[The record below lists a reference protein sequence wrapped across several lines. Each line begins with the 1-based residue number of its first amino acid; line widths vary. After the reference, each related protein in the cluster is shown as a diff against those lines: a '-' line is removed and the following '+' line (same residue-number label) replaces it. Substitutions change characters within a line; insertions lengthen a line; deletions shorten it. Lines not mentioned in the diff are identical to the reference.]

1 MDCSMDC
8 FMDCL
13 MDWIVMILHKIATCE
28 HSFDNITIVIFQYQ
42 RNFSEWKWTAY
53 VMDCFMDY
61 MMDCYGLCC
70 GLNYGLTYGLNSH
83 FILRGGI
90 LAENSPYGWTA
101 VHWMDCLM
109 DCYGLYDGLL
119 WTAWWT
125 TMD

>member
-13 MDWIVMILHKIATCE
+13 MDLIIMILHKIATCE

-53 VMDCFMDY
+53 VMDCFMDCPMDCFMDY

-70 GLNYGLTYGLNSH
+70 GLTSH
-83 FILRGGI
+83 YFEGGYPRRKQSI
-90 LAENSPYGWTA
+90 
-101 VHWMDCLM
+101 WMDCSPLMDCSM
-109 DCYGLYDGLL
+109 DCYGLASGLL
-119 WTAWWT
+119 WTMWWT